1 MEKLEHPLV
10 IVEWVNALLGPLV
23 KAMFEP
29 LGFHFTGH
37 HVIPPYMVMVLLI
50 VAGLTVLSLIV
61 RSRLS
66 VESPGTLQILI
77 EDGIGAVIG
86 LLDEWIGPQGRR
98 FLPLV
103 ATLGLFILVGNYI
116 GLVPGL
122 MAPTSS
128 INVTLG
134 CAVTI
139 WVYYHYQGIRAQGL
153 VGYVKHFWAP
163 PGAPWAIGFVYFPI
177 EIISHTARMMSLS
190 LRLFGN
196 IFGEELVIL
205 VLFSIIPFLVPLP
218 MMFLGLVTGAL
229 QAFIF
234 MLLSI
239 IYLQGAVAVEH
250 HEDAHHGNEHEHDA
264 PHGRQAPAA
273 A

>member
-1 MEKLEHPLV
+1 MENLEHPLL
-10 IVEWVNALLGPLV
+10 IVSVVNALLGPLV
-23 KAMFEP
+23 KAVLEP
-29 LGFHFTGH
+29 LGFHVSPDH
-37 HVIPPYMVMVLLI
+37 DVIPNYLVMTMLI
-50 VAGLTVLSLIV
+50 VAGTTALCVFV

-66 VESPGTLQILI
+66 VENPGRLQILL
-77 EDGIGAVIG
+77 EDGVRAVVG
-86 LLDEWIGPQGRR
+86 LLDEWIGPKGHR
-98 FLPLV
+98 FLPIV
-103 ATLGLFILVGNYI
+103 GTLGLFILVGNYM

-122 MAPTSS
+122 MAPTSN

-134 CAVTI
+134 CALTI
-139 WVYYHYQGIRAQGL
+139 WVYYHFQGIREQGL

-163 PGAPWAIGFVYFPI
+163 PGSPWWIGFIMFPI
-177 EIISHTARMMSLS
+177 ELISHTSRVMSLS

-205 VLFSIIPFLVPLP
+205 ILFSIIPFLVPLP
-218 MMFLGLVTGAL
+218 MMFLGLITGGL

-250 HEDAHHGNEHEHDA
+250 HHDEHGHDA
-264 PHGRQAPAA
+264 PHGHAAPAA